1 MEINIKAKLI
11 DEEGFNRTI
20 TRLAHE
26 ILEKNKGSRNV
37 VLIGMRTRGENIAER
52 IKEKIKEIDKSEPLY
67 GVLDVTLYRD
77 DFRTRLKQP
86 EISVTKITR
95 SEKRRV
101 GEERRYWRDWSS
113 DVCSS
118 DLIDKSEPLYGVLD
132 VTLYRDDFRTRLK
145 QPEISVTNITINLN
159 DRDIILIDD
168 VLYTGRTVRAALDAL
183 MDLGRPSTI
192 QLCVMVDR
200 GHREMPIRADFVG
213 KNIPTSIDEEVQVRI
228 KEIDGEDA

>member
-52 IKEKIKEIDKSEPLY
+52 IKEKIKE
-67 GVLDVTLYRD
+67 
-77 DFRTRLKQP
+77 
-86 EISVTKITR
+86 
-95 SEKRRV
+95 
-101 GEERRYWRDWSS
+101 
-113 DVCSS
+113 
-118 DLIDKSEPLYGVLD
+118 IDKSEPLYGVLD

-228 KEIDGEDA
+228 KEIDGEDAVYLLNAPGKK